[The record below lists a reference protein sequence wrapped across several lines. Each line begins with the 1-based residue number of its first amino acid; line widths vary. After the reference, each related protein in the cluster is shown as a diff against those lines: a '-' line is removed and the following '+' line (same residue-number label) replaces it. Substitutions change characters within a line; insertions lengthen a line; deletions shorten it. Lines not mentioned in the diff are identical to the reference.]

1 MIPQRLNSRE
11 RSHPRSRR
19 CVYICGCIRLP
30 PPPSLPL
37 PQLWRRQFS
46 KLSSTVF
53 SPSLFIIVFSVAFLQ
68 IFFVFCGPCAVEVLP
83 AQHLR
88 ASSKD
93 SRGMF
98 SFRVRRAQPGRTSG
112 FFEKNVLVTQH
123 SNWTAKRV
131 RRGLFWQSIVDF
143 SKNSRSSDSSS
154 HLQESAKGAASH
166 RVQRQAKKT
175 PRAPRSFAQA
185 KALGA
190 KTQILVVPT
199 LMTAVPFRGRL

>member
-68 IFFVFCGPCAVEVLP
+68 IFLVFCSPCAVEVLP

-93 SRGMF
+93 SRGLF

-112 FFEKNVLVTQH
+112 FFEKKCTCH
-123 SNWTAKRV
+123 SAFKLDSQACSLWSLLAIY
-131 RRGLFWQSIVDF
+131 RRFFQ
-143 SKNSRSSDSSS
+143 K
-154 HLQESAKGAASH
+154 
-166 RVQRQAKKT
+166 
-175 PRAPRSFAQA
+175 
-185 KALGA
+185 
-190 KTQILVVPT
+190 
-199 LMTAVPFRGRL
+199 